1 MKRPRI
7 HPLGLSER
15 HRSQQ
20 HARPIVT
27 EAALR
32 ESRGLIIAAPHLVF
46 VSLLRSRPQ
55 FIERRSYGGPAIMI
69 MHLANLGVGIP
80 GMEAMGGQPGI
91 TETEAAWFAIAQGAP
106 AALGQGQKPEGR
118 PQRSGRRKGIAVNPE
133 GSVDPAHLQPAEAVI
148 ALRLLL
154 QQAPCLPS
162 RPALAQKAKRSESRC
177 RGNQKCA

>member
-55 FIERRSYGGPAIMI
+55 FIGRRSYGGPAIMI

-91 TETEAAWFAIAQGAP
+91 TETEAAWFALSLRALP
-106 AALGQGQKPEGR
+106 PHWDKVKNPKAASSEAGGGR
-118 PQRSGRRKGIAVNPE
+118 G
-133 GSVDPAHLQPAEAVI
+133 
-148 ALRLLL
+148 
-154 QQAPCLPS
+154 LPS
-162 RPALAQKAKRSESRC
+162 IQKV
-177 RGNQKCA
+177 Q

>member
-20 HARPIVT
+20 HARPVVT

-55 FIERRSYGGPAIMI
+55 FIGRRSYGGPAIMI

-91 TETEAAWFAIAQGAP
+91 TETEAAWFALSLRA
-106 AALGQGQKPEGR
+106 
-118 PQRSGRRKGIAVNPE
+118 RKGIAVNPE

>member
-1 MKRPRI
+1 MKKPRI

-55 FIERRSYGGPAIMI
+55 FIGRRSYGGPAIMI

-91 TETEAAWFAIAQGAP
+91 TETEAKQ
-106 AALGQGQKPEGR
+106 LGSPY
-118 PQRSGRRKGIAVNPE
+118 RSGRSRCI
-133 GSVDPAHLQPAEAVI
+133 GSRSRTRRPPA
-148 ALRLLL
+148 
-154 QQAPCLPS
+154 
-162 RPALAQKAKRSESRC
+162 AKREAERDCRQSRRFSRSC
-177 RGNQKCA
+177 SPAIG

>member
-91 TETEAAWFAIAQGAP
+91 TETEASSLVRPIAQGA
-106 AALGQGQKPEGR
+106 
-118 PQRSGRRKGIAVNPE
+118 RSGALPQVFESEPGRVI
-133 GSVDPAHLQPAEAVI
+133 GSQVDD
-148 ALRLLL
+148 
-154 QQAPCLPS
+154 
-162 RPALAQKAKRSESRC
+162 
-177 RGNQKCA
+177 

>member
-1 MKRPRI
+1 
-7 HPLGLSER
+7 
-15 HRSQQ
+15 
-20 HARPIVT
+20 
-27 EAALR
+27 
-32 ESRGLIIAAPHLVF
+32 
-46 VSLLRSRPQ
+46 
-55 FIERRSYGGPAIMI
+55 MI

-91 TETEAAWFAIAQGAP
+91 TETEAAWFALSLRAQ
-106 AALGQGQKPEGR
+106 
-118 PQRSGRRKGIAVNPE
+118 KGIAVNPE